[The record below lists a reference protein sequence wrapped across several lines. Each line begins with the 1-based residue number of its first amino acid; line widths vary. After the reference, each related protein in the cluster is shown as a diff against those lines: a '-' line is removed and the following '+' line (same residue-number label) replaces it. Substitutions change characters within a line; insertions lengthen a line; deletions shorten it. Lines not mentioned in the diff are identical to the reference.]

1 MTQAIQSPHPIEP
14 WLWSQVLAADAAGK
28 LNGKSLENLR
38 LWLGEPRYSASRQMI
53 ANLICQGKWAEL
65 DAAFWTT
72 IPFGTAGR
80 RGVMY
85 PVGPN
90 AINDRTMGESA
101 RGLADYLLELY
112 PDRAGQGTLSVAI
125 GYDTRHRSRHF
136 AELCAEILTAVNIR
150 VLFLDGFRATPELA
164 CTVRTKKCDAGI
176 MITASHNPPSDNA
189 IKVFWSDGAQI
200 RPPFDGALIDRVNRV
215 QDIPRKNFAVAFNQG
230 LVKFVQEE
238 MDRVYQAAVLKLAK
252 PGPRELK
259 ILYSPLHGVGR
270 TCVEPV
276 LLADG
281 ISTLSI
287 YGPQAEPDG
296 NFPNVP
302 GHVSNPEN
310 PGVFT
315 DLITA
320 AKSNGNDLI
329 LASDPDADRIGAACP
344 ESYKTGADWKFL
356 TGNQIGVLLG
366 ECLLGRLKA
375 AGQLTREHFIVK
387 TLVTSNMLVR
397 LAESYGC
404 TAYGDVLTGFKW
416 IGLVMDEHDP
426 TKFVLGTEEAHGYLA
441 GTHIRDKDAAVA
453 AMLLAEFAAELKQQG
468 KTLWQALQA
477 LYQRIGCFQERSFAV
492 TLPGADGMD
501 RMQRVIAKFRNEP
514 PTKLGDCTVKQI
526 RDYEQST
533 IRQLDPL
540 PSGNALSTL
549 IGPRADM
556 MFFDLNLPGHMVAMR
571 PSGTEPKLKFY
582 LFSELPPKS
591 SQDVPMAIATLQQR
605 LLLIE
610 NDLHALVNAIP

>member
-1 MTQAIQSPHPIEP
+1 MTSTIHHPIEP
-14 WLWSQVLAADAAGK
+14 LLWSRVEAADAAGK

-38 LWLGEPRYSASRQMI
+38 LWLSDPRYVDSRQTI
-53 ANLICQGKWAEL
+53 ADLIGQEKWVEL

-101 RGLADYLLELY
+101 RGIADYLLELY
-112 PDRAGQGTLSVAI
+112 PDRAGEGTLSVAI
-125 GYDTRHRSRHF
+125 AYDTRHRSRHF
-136 AELCAEILTAVNIR
+136 AELCAEILTAANIR

-164 CTVRTKKCDAGI
+164 CTVRVKKCDAGI
-176 MITASHNPPSDNA
+176 MISASHNPPSDNA

-200 RPPFDGALIDRVNRV
+200 RPPFDAALIDRVNQV
-215 QDIPRKNFAVAFNQG
+215 QDIPRKSFATAVKEG
-230 LVKFVQEE
+230 LVTMVQDE

-252 PGPRELK
+252 PGPRDLK
-259 ILYSPLHGVGR
+259 VLFSPLHGVGR
-270 TCVEPV
+270 TSVEPV

-281 ISTLSI
+281 FKNLEI
-287 YGPQAEPDG
+287 YQPQAEPDG

-302 GHVSNPEN
+302 GHIANPEN
-310 PGVFT
+310 PAVFH
-315 DLITA
+315 DPILYS
-320 AKSNGNDLI
+320 KSSGAELI

-344 ESYKTGADWKFL
+344 VNYDAGAEWTTI

-366 ECLLGRLKA
+366 ECLLARLQA
-375 AGQLTREHFIVK
+375 AGQLTPEHYVVK

-404 TAYGDVLTGFKW
+404 QAYGDVLTGFKW
-416 IGLVMDEHDP
+416 IGLVIDEHEP
-426 TKFVLGTEEAHGYLA
+426 AKFVLGTEEAHGYLA

-468 KTLWQALQA
+468 KNLWQELQV
-477 LYQRIGCFQERSFAV
+477 LYQRIGCFQERSVAV
-492 TLPGADGMD
+492 TLPGADGME
-501 RMQRVIAKFRNEP
+501 RMQRVIAQFREHP
-514 PTKLGDCTVKQI
+514 PRELGDCTITQV
-526 RDYEQST
+526 RDYATGT
-533 IRQLDPL
+533 IRTLDP
-540 PSGNALSTL
+540 PGNPTRPLV
-549 IGPRADM
+549 GPKAEM
-556 MFFDLNLPGHMVAMR
+556 LFFDLNIPGHIVAMR

-582 LFSELPPKS
+582 LFSELSPAA
-591 SQDVPMAIATLQQR
+591 SQDVPTAVAILQQR
-605 LLLIE
+605 LLRIE
-610 NDLHALVNAIP
+610 NNLHALVNAIP

>member
-1 MTQAIQSPHPIEP
+1 MTQTLTTPAIEP
-14 WLWSQVLAADAAGK
+14 WLWKQVEAADAVGK
-28 LNGKSLENLR
+28 LNGKSRENLR
-38 LWLGEPRYSASRQMI
+38 LWLGDPRYAASRQTV
-53 ANLICQGKWAEL
+53 ANLICQGKWVEL
-65 DAAFWTT
+65 DNAFWTT

-101 RGLADYLLELY
+101 RGLTDYLLELY
-112 PDRAGQGTLSVAI
+112 PERAGQGALKVAI
-125 GYDTRHRSRHF
+125 AYDTRHRSRHF
-136 AELCAEILTAVNIR
+136 AELCAEILTAAGIR

-164 CTVRTKKCDAGI
+164 CTVRVKKCDAGI
-176 MITASHNPPSDNA
+176 MISASHNPPSDNA

-200 RPPFDGALIDRVNRV
+200 RPPFDAALIDRVNQV
-215 QDIPRKNFAVAFNQG
+215 QDIPRKNFAAAVKEG
-230 LVKFVQEE
+230 LVKFVQDD
-238 MDRVYQAAVLKLAK
+238 MDRIYQAAVLKLAK
-252 PGPRELK
+252 PGPRDLK

-281 ISTLSI
+281 ISTLSL

-320 AKSNGNDLI
+320 AKINGNDLI

-344 ESYKTGADWKFL
+344 ETYKPKAEWKFL

-366 ECLLGRLKA
+366 ECLLARLKA
-375 AGQLTREHFIVK
+375 AGQLTPEHFVVK

-416 IGLVMDEHDP
+416 IGLVIDEHDP
-426 TKFVLGTEEAHGYLA
+426 AKFVLGTEEAHGYLA

-468 KTLWQALQA
+468 KTLWQELQA
-477 LYQRIGCFQERSFAV
+477 IYQRIGCFQERSFAV
-492 TLPGADGMD
+492 TLPGADGME
-501 RMQRVIAKFRNEP
+501 RMQRVIAAFRTQP
-514 PTKLGDCTVKQI
+514 PVKLGDCTVKQV
-526 RDYEQST
+526 RDYEKST
-533 IRQLDPL
+533 IRQLDPP
-540 PSGNALSTL
+540 PSGNAVTTL

-582 LFSELPPKS
+582 LFSELPPKA
-591 SQDVPMAIATLQQR
+591 SQDVPTAVAVLQQR
-605 LLLIE
+605 LLRIE
-610 NDLHALVNAIP
+610 TDLHALVNAVS